1 MAKFKVTF
9 VDEFEADSQEEAM
22 EIAKEMCAETVEALA
37 LDYTV
42 EEI

>member
-1 MAKFKVTF
+1 MPKFKVTF
-9 VDEFEADSQEEAM
+9 TDEIEANSQEEAM
-22 EIAKEMCAETVEALA
+22 EIVREMCSETVEKLA